1 MKGRS
6 GGPLFCLLDPHH
18 NIGTALA
25 VNLLRKIAIILIA
38 FVVGGC
44 PVSAVL
50 SLLRSRLL
58 RPVFIA
64 LGIAL
69 LVQVLVA
76 VALTRST
83 VTALEAD
90 LAARLGVD
98 SQHLSAEL
106 EQASRDVTSNLDGLS
121 QNTRQRLSAGLSTRL
136 KGEQGQLR
144 ATLEKD
150 LKDSATDM
158 AELLAAVAPR
168 AMWDGDTPTLSE
180 FARRAQRN
188 PNVLFVVY
196 DDAQGEHLTRYLNRD
211 NETIKALLTKGE
223 GERAMDRVLNA
234 AQKDPSVYCV
244 EASISPNGVEIGKV
258 RMGVS
263 TSAVETDLAAL
274 DKRFTAL
281 IANGEQLVSESL
293 GSAAADSS
301 GALRSRLQT
310 AQAAASAMTTNTR
323 AAVQDAAA
331 TLRWRIGVGLALV
344 GLGVLLALALVL
356 GRRVVLRLQLLNR
369 ALDDLA
375 AGEGDLT
382 KRVQLNSNDEIGDM
396 ASAVNRFVDKLQPIV
411 REAGDVAQ
419 QTGIEIGAMSKRN
432 AGADAAAALQ
442 RDEVA
447 ASLQALARMADEAQA
462 ESQAMQAALQQ
473 VVDIRQATD
482 ENTRTSNQV
491 GNLIEALAGQ
501 VETGAQVIQRL
512 AQQSEQ
518 IEVVL
523 EVIHGIAEQTNLLAL
538 NAAIEAARAGE
549 TGRGFAVVAD
559 EVRALA
565 SKTQSSTGDIQE
577 HISKLQSGAK
587 EAVATIG
594 LAGRQAEEGLAV
606 LRDSARLQKSV
617 QASVEQ
623 VHAAIGL
630 ATKAAE
636 HQARGAQAVRGR
648 VEVIHAQA
656 EEAAQAVVATTAS
669 GKTLDKLAAQLKAS
683 LGQFRA

>member
-1 MKGRS
+1 
-6 GGPLFCLLDPHH
+6 
-18 NIGTALA
+18 
-25 VNLLRKIAIILIA
+25 V
-38 FVVGGC
+38 FVT
-44 PVSAVL
+44 
-50 SLLRSRLL
+50 
-58 RPVFIA
+58 

-90 LAARLGVD
+90 LGARLGID
-98 SQHLSAEL
+98 SQKLSGEL
-106 EQASRDVTSNLDGLS
+106 EQAGKEVTSSLDSLS
-121 QNTRQRLSAGLSTRL
+121 VNTRQRLNSGLSSRL
-136 KGEQGQLR
+136 KDEQAQLR
-144 ATLEKD
+144 TALEKD
-150 LKDSATDM
+150 LQDSANDM
-158 AELLAAVAPR
+158 AQLLASVAPR
-168 AMWDGDTPTLSE
+168 AMWDNDVPTLSE

-196 DDAQGEHLTRYLNRD
+196 DDATGEHLTRYLNRE
-211 NETIKALLTKGE
+211 NQINQALLAKGE
-223 GERAMDRVLNA
+223 GERALDKVLNA
-234 AQKDPSVYCV
+234 AKSDPSVYYV

-263 TSAVETDLAAL
+263 TASVETELKAL
-274 DKRFTAL
+274 DQRFTAL
-281 IANGEQLVSESL
+281 IASSDKLVGDSL
-293 GSAAADSS
+293 QGASADSS
-301 GALRSRLQT
+301 KAMQARLQS
-310 AQAAASAMTTNTR
+310 AQATASQMQANTTAT
-323 AAVQDAAA
+323 VQDAAQ
-331 TLRWRIGVGLALV
+331 TLRWRIGMGLALV
-344 GLGVLLALALVL
+344 GLGVLLLLAVVL
-356 GRRVVLRLQLLNR
+356 GRRVVNKLHLLIA
-369 ALDDLA
+369 ALNDLA

-419 QTGIEIGAMSKRN
+419 RTGVEIGQMTLRN
-432 AGADAAAALQ
+432 AGADAAANLQ

-447 ASLQALARMADEAQA
+447 QSLRELSKMADDAQT
-462 ESQAMQAALQQ
+462 ESHAMQAALKQ

-501 VETGAQVIQRL
+501 VDTGSKVIERL

-523 EVIHGIAEQTNLLAL
+523 TVIHGIAEQTNLLAL

-565 SKTQSSTGDIQE
+565 SKTQSSTGDIQA
-577 HISKLQSGAK
+577 HIGALQQGAR
-587 EAVATIG
+587 EAVAAIG
-594 LAGRQAEEGLAV
+594 QAGRQASEGLAV
-606 LRDSARLQKSV
+606 LRSSVKLQQSV
-617 QASVEQ
+617 QSSVEQ

-630 ATKAAE
+630 ATKAAA
-636 HQARGAQAVRGR
+636 HQAEGAHAVRGR

-656 EEAAQAVVATTAS
+656 ERAAQAVVETTAS
-669 GKTLDKLAAQLKAS
+669 GKVLDSLAGQLKAS

>member
-1 MKGRS
+1 MQ
-6 GGPLFCLLDPHH
+6 
-18 NIGTALA
+18 
-25 VNLLRKIAIILIA
+25 
-38 FVVGGC
+38 
-44 PVSAVL
+44 
-50 SLLRSRLL
+50 SRLL

-69 LVQVLVA
+69 LVQVIVA

-90 LAARLGVD
+90 LANRLGVD
-98 SQHLSAEL
+98 SQHLSSEL
-106 EQASRDVTSNLDGLS
+106 ELASSEVTSSLDALS
-121 QNTRQRLSAGLSTRL
+121 ASTRQRLSVGLSTRL
-136 KGEQGQLR
+136 KDEQTQLR

-168 AMWDGDTPTLSE
+168 AMWDNDTPTLSE

-196 DDAQGEHLTRYLNRD
+196 DDAAGEHLTRYMNRD
-211 NETIKALLTKGE
+211 NALVRALLAKGE
-223 GERAMDRVLNA
+223 GERAMDKVLSA
-234 AQKDPSVYCV
+234 AKNDPSVYYV

-263 TSAVETDLAAL
+263 TATVEENLAAL
-274 DKRFTAL
+274 DKRFAAL
-281 IANGEQLVSESL
+281 ITSGEQLVSDSL
-293 GSAAADSS
+293 ASASKDSS
-301 GALRSRLQT
+301 TALRGRLQAAQT
-310 AQAAASAMTTNTR
+310 AATAMTGNTR
-323 AAVQDAAA
+323 VTVQEAAE
-331 TLRWRIGVGLALV
+331 TLRWRIGMGLALV
-344 GLGVLLALALVL
+344 GLGVLLLLAVVL
-356 GRRVVLRLQLLNR
+356 GRRVVSKLHLLIA
-369 ALDDLA
+369 ALNDLA

-382 KRVQLNSNDEIGDM
+382 KRVKLDSNDEIGDM
-396 ASAVNRFVDKLQPIV
+396 SAAVNRFIDKLQPIV
-411 REAGDVAQ
+411 REAGEVAQ
-419 QTGIEIGAMSKRN
+419 LTGIEIGAMSQRN
-432 AGADAAAALQ
+432 AGADAAAELQ

-447 ASLQALARMADEAQA
+447 ASLKALEQMADEAQS
-462 ESQAMQAALQQ
+462 ESHAMQAALRQ
-473 VVDIRQATD
+473 VIDIKQATD
-482 ENTRTSNQV
+482 ENTRTSSQV
-491 GNLIEALAGQ
+491 GGLIEALAGQ
-501 VETGAQVIQRL
+501 VETGAQVIERL
-512 AQQSEQ
+512 AQQSQQ

-577 HISKLQSGAK
+577 HIIALQRGAK
-587 EAVATIG
+587 EAVAAIG
-594 LAGRQAEEGLAV
+594 VAGRQAKEGLEV
-606 LRDSARLQKSV
+606 LRDSAKRQQTV

-630 ATKAAE
+630 ATQAAV
-636 HQARGAQAVRGR
+636 HQAQGAQAVRGR

-656 EEAAQAVVATTAS
+656 ERAAKAVVETTAS
-669 GKTLDKLAAQLKAS
+669 GKVLSGLAAQLKAS

>member
-1 MKGRS
+1 M
-6 GGPLFCLLDPHH
+6 
-18 NIGTALA
+18 
-25 VNLLRKIAIILIA
+25 
-38 FVVGGC
+38 
-44 PVSAVL
+44 SAVL
-50 SLLRSRLL
+50 SLLQSRLL

-69 LVQVLVA
+69 LVQVIVA

-90 LAARLGVD
+90 LANRLGVD
-98 SQHLSAEL
+98 SQHLSSEL
-106 EQASRDVTSNLDGLS
+106 ESASSEVTSSLDALS
-121 QNTRQRLSAGLSTRL
+121 SSTRQRLSVGLSTRL
-136 KGEQGQLR
+136 KDEQAQLR

-150 LKDSATDM
+150 LRESATDM

-168 AMWDGDTPTLSE
+168 AMWDNDTPTLSE

-196 DDAQGEHLTRYLNRD
+196 DDAAGEHLTRYMNRD
-211 NETIKALLTKGE
+211 NPLVKALLAKGE
-223 GERAMDRVLNA
+223 GERAMDKVLNA
-234 AQKDPSVYCV
+234 AKNDPSVYYV

-263 TSAVETDLAAL
+263 TATVEENLAAL
-274 DKRFTAL
+274 DKRFATL
-281 IANGEQLVSESL
+281 ITSGEQLVSDSL
-293 GSAAADSS
+293 ASASKDSS
-301 GALRSRLQT
+301 TALRTRLQS
-310 AQAAASAMTTNTR
+310 AQAAGVAMTANTR
-323 AAVQDAAA
+323 VAVQEAAE
-331 TLRWRIGVGLALV
+331 TLRWRIGMGLALV
-344 GLGVLLALALVL
+344 GLCVLLLLAVVL
-356 GRRVVLRLQLLNR
+356 GRRVVSKLHLLIA
-369 ALDDLA
+369 ALNDLA

-382 KRVQLNSNDEIGDM
+382 KRVKLDSNDEIGDM
-396 ASAVNRFVDKLQPIV
+396 SAAVNRFIEKLQPIV
-411 REAGDVAQ
+411 REAGEVAQ
-419 QTGIEIGAMSKRN
+419 RTGQEIGVMSERN
-432 AGADAAAALQ
+432 AGADAAAELQ

-447 ASLQALARMADEAQA
+447 ASLKALEQMADEAQS
-462 ESQAMQAALQQ
+462 ESHAMQAALRQ
-473 VVDIRQATD
+473 VIDIKQATD
-482 ENTRTSNQV
+482 ENTRTSSQV
-491 GNLIEALAGQ
+491 GGLIEALAGQ
-501 VETGAQVIQRL
+501 VETGAQVIERL
-512 AQQSEQ
+512 AQQSQQ

-577 HISKLQSGAK
+577 HIVALQRGAK
-587 EAVATIG
+587 EAVAAIG
-594 LAGRQAEEGLAV
+594 IAGRQAKEGLEV
-606 LRDSARLQKSV
+606 LRDSAKRQQTV

-630 ATKAAE
+630 ATRAAV
-636 HQARGAQAVRGR
+636 HQAEGAQAVRGR

-656 EEAAQAVVATTAS
+656 ERAAKAVVETTAS
-669 GKTLDKLAAQLKAS
+669 GKVLDGLAAQLKAS

>member
-1 MKGRS
+1 M
-6 GGPLFCLLDPHH
+6 
-18 NIGTALA
+18 
-25 VNLLRKIAIILIA
+25 
-38 FVVGGC
+38 
-44 PVSAVL
+44 
-50 SLLRSRLL
+50 
-58 RPVFIA
+58 
-64 LGIAL
+64 
-69 LVQVLVA
+69 
-76 VALTRST
+76 
-83 VTALEAD
+83 TALEAD
-90 LAARLGVD
+90 LAARLGAD
-98 SQHLSAEL
+98 SQHVSSEL
-106 EQASRDVTSNLDGLS
+106 EQASREVTASLDSLS

-136 KGEQGQLR
+136 KDEQTQLR

-196 DDAQGEHLTRYLNRD
+196 DDAQGEHLTRYLNRE
-211 NETIKALLTKGE
+211 NESIKALLAKGE
-223 GERAMDRVLNA
+223 GERAMDKVLNA
-234 AQKDPSVYCV
+234 AKNDPSVYYV

-263 TSAVETDLAAL
+263 TATVEANLAAL

-281 IANGEQLVSESL
+281 IGNGEQLITDSL
-293 GSAAADSS
+293 QGAATQSSAA
-301 GALRSRLQT
+301 LRTRLESAQT
-310 AQAAASAMTTNTR
+310 AASTMASNTTAT
-323 AAVQDAAA
+323 VQDAAE
-331 TLRWRIGVGLALV
+331 TLRWRIGMSLALV
-344 GLGVLLALALVL
+344 GLGVLLVLAVVL
-356 GRRVVLRLQLLNR
+356 GRRVVSKLHLLIS
-369 ALDDLA
+369 ALNDLA

-382 KRVQLNSNDEIGDM
+382 KRVKLNSNDEIGDM
-396 ASAVNRFVDKLQPIV
+396 AAAVNRFVDKLQPIV

-419 QTGIEIGAMSKRN
+419 QTGVEIGALSKRN
-432 AGADAAAALQ
+432 AGANAAAEMQ

-447 ASLQALARMADEAQA
+447 ASLKALEQMADEAQS
-462 ESQAMQAALQQ
+462 ESHAMQAALKQ
-473 VVDIRQATD
+473 VVEIRQATD
-482 ENTRTSNQV
+482 ETTRTSNQV

-501 VETGAQVIQRL
+501 VETGSRVIERL

-565 SKTQSSTGDIQE
+565 SKTQSSTGDIQA
-577 HISKLQSGAK
+577 HIGALQSGAK
-587 EAVATIG
+587 EAVAAIG
-594 LAGRQAEEGLAV
+594 LAGRQAKEGLAV
-606 LRDSARLQKSV
+606 LRDSARLQQSV

-630 ATKAAE
+630 ATQAAA
-636 HQARGAQAVRGR
+636 HQAEGAHKVRGR

-656 EEAAQAVVATTAS
+656 EKAAQAVMETTAS
-669 GKTLDKLAAQLKAS
+669 GKTLDRLAAQLKAS

>member
-1 MKGRS
+1 M
-6 GGPLFCLLDPHH
+6 
-18 NIGTALA
+18 
-25 VNLLRKIAIILIA
+25 
-38 FVVGGC
+38 
-44 PVSAVL
+44 SAVL
-50 SLLRSRLL
+50 SLLQSRLL

-69 LVQVLVA
+69 LVQVVVA

-90 LAARLGVD
+90 LASRLGVD
-98 SQHLSAEL
+98 SQHLSSEL
-106 EQASRDVTSNLDGLS
+106 ESASSEVTSSLDALS
-121 QNTRQRLSAGLSTRL
+121 ASTRQRLSVGLSTRL
-136 KGEQGQLR
+136 KDEQAQLR

-150 LKDSATDM
+150 LRESATDM

-168 AMWDGDTPTLSE
+168 AMWDNDTPTLSE

-196 DDAQGEHLTRYLNRD
+196 DDAAGEHLTRYMNRD
-211 NETIKALLTKGE
+211 NPLVKALLAKGE
-223 GERAMDRVLNA
+223 GERAMDKVLNA
-234 AQKDPSVYCV
+234 AKNDPSVYYV

-263 TSAVETDLAAL
+263 TATVEENLAAL
-274 DKRFTAL
+274 DKRFATL
-281 IANGEQLVSESL
+281 ITSGEQLVSDSL
-293 GSAAADSS
+293 ASASKDSS
-301 GALRSRLQT
+301 TALRTRLQS
-310 AQAAASAMTTNTR
+310 AQAAGVAMTANTR
-323 AAVQDAAA
+323 VAVQEAAE
-331 TLRWRIGVGLALV
+331 TLRWRIGMGLALV
-344 GLGVLLALALVL
+344 GLCVLLLLAVVL
-356 GRRVVLRLQLLNR
+356 GRRVVSKLHLLIA
-369 ALDDLA
+369 ALNDLA

-382 KRVQLNSNDEIGDM
+382 KRVKLDSNDEIGDM
-396 ASAVNRFVDKLQPIV
+396 SAAVNRFIDKLQPIV
-411 REAGDVAQ
+411 REAGEVAQ
-419 QTGIEIGAMSKRN
+419 RTGQEIGVMSERN
-432 AGADAAAALQ
+432 AGADAAAELQ

-447 ASLQALARMADEAQA
+447 ASLKALEQMADEAQS
-462 ESQAMQAALQQ
+462 ESHAMQAALRQ
-473 VVDIRQATD
+473 VIDIKQATD
-482 ENTRTSNQV
+482 ENTRTSSQV
-491 GNLIEALAGQ
+491 GELIEALAGQ
-501 VETGAQVIQRL
+501 VETGAQVIERL
-512 AQQSEQ
+512 AQQSQQ

-577 HISKLQSGAK
+577 HIVALQRGAK
-587 EAVATIG
+587 EAVAAIG
-594 LAGRQAEEGLAV
+594 IAGRQAKEGLEV
-606 LRDSARLQKSV
+606 LRDSAKRQQTV

-630 ATKAAE
+630 ATKAAV
-636 HQARGAQAVRGR
+636 HQAEGAQAVRGR

-656 EEAAQAVVATTAS
+656 ERAAKAVVETTAS
-669 GKTLDKLAAQLKAS
+669 GKVLDGLAAQLKAS

>member
-1 MKGRS
+1 MQ
-6 GGPLFCLLDPHH
+6 
-18 NIGTALA
+18 
-25 VNLLRKIAIILIA
+25 
-38 FVVGGC
+38 
-44 PVSAVL
+44 
-50 SLLRSRLL
+50 SRLL

-69 LVQVLVA
+69 LVQVIVA

-90 LAARLGVD
+90 LANRLGVD

-106 EQASRDVTSNLDGLS
+106 ESASSEVTSSLDALS
-121 QNTRQRLSAGLSTRL
+121 SSTRQRLSVGLSTRL
-136 KGEQGQLR
+136 KDEQAQLR

-150 LKDSATDM
+150 LRESATDM

-168 AMWDGDTPTLSE
+168 AMWDNDTPTLSE

-196 DDAQGEHLTRYLNRD
+196 DDAAGEHLTRYMNRD
-211 NETIKALLTKGE
+211 NPLVKALLAKGE
-223 GERAMDRVLNA
+223 GERAMDKVLNA
-234 AQKDPSVYCV
+234 AKNDPSVYYV

-263 TSAVETDLAAL
+263 TATVEENLAAL
-274 DKRFTAL
+274 DKRFATL
-281 IANGEQLVSESL
+281 ITSGEQLVSDSL
-293 GSAAADSS
+293 ASASKDSS
-301 GALRSRLQT
+301 TALRTRLQS
-310 AQAAASAMTTNTR
+310 AQAAGVAMTANTR
-323 AAVQDAAA
+323 VAVQEAAE
-331 TLRWRIGVGLALV
+331 TLRWRIGMGLALV
-344 GLGVLLALALVL
+344 GLCVLLLLAVVL
-356 GRRVVLRLQLLNR
+356 GRRVVSKLHLLIA
-369 ALDDLA
+369 ALNDLA

-382 KRVQLNSNDEIGDM
+382 KRVKLDSNDEIGDM
-396 ASAVNRFVDKLQPIV
+396 SAAVNRFIDKLQPIV
-411 REAGDVAQ
+411 REAGEVAQ
-419 QTGIEIGAMSKRN
+419 RTGQEIGVMSERN
-432 AGADAAAALQ
+432 AGADAAAELQ

-447 ASLQALARMADEAQA
+447 ASLKALEQMADEAQS
-462 ESQAMQAALQQ
+462 ESHAMQAALRQ
-473 VVDIRQATD
+473 VIDIKQATD
-482 ENTRTSNQV
+482 ENTRTSSQV
-491 GNLIEALAGQ
+491 GGLIEALAGQ
-501 VETGAQVIQRL
+501 VETGAQVIERL
-512 AQQSEQ
+512 AQQSQQ

-577 HISKLQSGAK
+577 HIAALQRGAK
-587 EAVATIG
+587 EAVAAIG
-594 LAGRQAEEGLAV
+594 IAGRQAKEGLEV
-606 LRDSARLQKSV
+606 LRDSAKRQQTV

-630 ATKAAE
+630 ATRAAV
-636 HQARGAQAVRGR
+636 HQAEGAQAVRGR

-656 EEAAQAVVATTAS
+656 ERAAKAVVETTAS
-669 GKTLDKLAAQLKAS
+669 GKVLDGLAAQLKAS

>member
-1 MKGRS
+1 MS
-6 GGPLFCLLDPHH
+6 
-18 NIGTALA
+18 
-25 VNLLRKIAIILIA
+25 AI
-38 FVVGGC
+38 
-44 PVSAVL
+44 L
-50 SLLRSRLL
+50 SLLQSRLL
-58 RPVFIA
+58 RPVFVT

-90 LAARLGVD
+90 LGARLGID
-98 SQHLSAEL
+98 SQKLSGEL
-106 EQASRDVTSNLDGLS
+106 EQAGKEVTSSLDSLS
-121 QNTRQRLSAGLSTRL
+121 VNTRQRLNSGLSSRL
-136 KGEQGQLR
+136 KDEQVQLR
-144 ATLEKD
+144 TALEKD
-150 LKDSATDM
+150 LQDSANDM
-158 AELLAAVAPR
+158 AQLLASVAPR
-168 AMWDGDTPTLSE
+168 AMWDNDVPTLSE

-196 DDAQGEHLTRYLNRD
+196 DDAAGEHLTRYLNRE
-211 NETIKALLTKGE
+211 NPINQALLAKGE
-223 GERAMDRVLNA
+223 GERALDKVLSA
-234 AQKDPSVYCV
+234 AKNDPSVYYV

-263 TSAVETDLAAL
+263 TASVETELKAL
-274 DKRFTAL
+274 DQRFTAL
-281 IANGEQLVSESL
+281 IASSDKLVGDSL
-293 GSAAADSS
+293 QGASADSS
-301 GALRSRLQT
+301 KAMQARLQS
-310 AQAAASAMTTNTR
+310 AQATASQMQANTTAT
-323 AAVQDAAA
+323 VQDAAQ
-331 TLRWRIGVGLALV
+331 TLRWRIGMGLALV
-344 GLGVLLALALVL
+344 GLGVLLLLAVVL
-356 GRRVVLRLQLLNR
+356 GRRVVNKLHLLIA
-369 ALDDLA
+369 ALNDLA

-396 ASAVNRFVDKLQPIV
+396 ASAVNRFVEKLQPIV

-419 QTGIEIGAMSKRN
+419 RTGVEIGQMTLRN
-432 AGADAAAALQ
+432 AGADAAANLQ

-447 ASLQALARMADEAQA
+447 QSLRELSKMADDAQT
-462 ESQAMQAALQQ
+462 ESHAMQAALKQ

-501 VETGAQVIQRL
+501 VDTGSKVIERL

-523 EVIHGIAEQTNLLAL
+523 TVIHGIAEQTNLLAL

-565 SKTQSSTGDIQE
+565 SKTQSSTGDIQA
-577 HISKLQSGAK
+577 HIGALQQGAR
-587 EAVATIG
+587 EAVAAIG
-594 LAGRQAEEGLAV
+594 QAGRQASEGLAV
-606 LRDSARLQKSV
+606 LRSSVKLQQSV
-617 QASVEQ
+617 QSSVEQ

-630 ATKAAE
+630 ATKAAA
-636 HQARGAQAVRGR
+636 HQAEGAHAVRGR

-656 EEAAQAVVATTAS
+656 ERAAQAVVETTAS
-669 GKTLDKLAAQLKAS
+669 GKVLDSLAGQLKAS